1 MYKKMS
7 DTRGKMT
14 GDAFLGRDRQ
24 KQESYLGLDWASD
37 FEKSEIICLAFFL
50 VGKLFS

>member
-1 MYKKMS
+1 
-7 DTRGKMT
+7 MT

-37 FEKSEIICLAFFL
+37 FEKNEIGICFAFSL
-50 VGKLFS
+50 VGEMF